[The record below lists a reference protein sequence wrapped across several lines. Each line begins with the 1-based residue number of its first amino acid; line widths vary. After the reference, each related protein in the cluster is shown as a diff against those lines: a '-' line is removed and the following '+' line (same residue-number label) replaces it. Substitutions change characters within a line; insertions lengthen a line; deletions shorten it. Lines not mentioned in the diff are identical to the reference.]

1 MSRGVGG
8 VGDAEAGRLAG
19 AEVMEVGLPAGA
31 GDPYSGG
38 FGFGAAAS
46 AVDVHQHLWPAGLIE
61 ALRARRRAPRMHG
74 WTLELAGEP
83 DYEIDPADHDVDLRT
98 AQATEDGLDAALV
111 SLSSPLG
118 IESLPPDEA
127 GELLAAYHEGV
138 LGLPAPFGGWAA
150 ACVSEIDPG
159 ALARELD
166 RGFVGLQLPATAL
179 LDARGYAHVR
189 PLLDVLQA
197 TGRPLLIH
205 PGPAAAGGDPAALG
219 GGAAAPG
226 GGAAAPGEGL
236 AMSAAE
242 AASPTAPGTPAWWPA
257 VVSYVQQM
265 HAAWFAFRAHG
276 RPSHPDLKVC
286 FALLAGLAPLHGERV
301 AARTGD
307 RNVIDH
313 DVFLEISSYGTRAVD
328 ATIRVLG
335 VDGLVHGSDRPY
347 ADPATLDLGA
357 AAMHALRSANPM
369 RLLYPKEVVHDMAVA
384 ASA

>member
-1 MSRGVGG
+1 MRLGVDDAG
-8 VGDAEAGRLAG
+8 V
-19 AEVMEVGLPAGA
+19 
-31 GDPYSGG
+31 DPGSG
-38 FGFGAAAS
+38 
-46 AVDVHQHLWPAGLIE
+46 AVDVHQHLWPAALVE
-61 ALRARRRAPRMHG
+61 ALRARHRPPLMRG

-83 DYEIDPADHDVDLRT
+83 DCEIEPAAHDVDLRA
-98 AQATEDGLDAALV
+98 AQAVEDGLDLALV

-118 IESLPPDEA
+118 IEGLPADEA
-127 GELLAAYHEGV
+127 GELLAAYHDGV

-150 ACVSEIDPG
+150 ACLTEIDPA
-159 ALARELD
+159 ALARELE

-179 LDARGYAHVR
+179 LDAGGYEHVG
-189 PLLDVLQA
+189 PLLAVLEA

-205 PGPAAAGGDPAALG
+205 PGPAGTGEARAGHGAPAAGH
-219 GGAAAPG
+219 AAP
-226 GGAAAPGEGL
+226 
-236 AMSAAE
+236 
-242 AASPTAPGTPAWWPA
+242 PTTPPWWPA

-265 HAAWFAFRAHG
+265 HAAWFAFRACG
-276 RPSHPDLKVC
+276 RPRHPELKAC

-307 RNVIDH
+307 RNVVDP

-347 ADPATLDLGA
+347 ADPARLDLGGA
-357 AAMHALRSANPM
+357 AVHALRSANPM
-369 RLLYPKEVVHDMAVA
+369 RLLYSKEVSHEVAVA